1 MKKRWKHAIV
11 VGASQGIGEAL
22 VMELARQ
29 GVSVALVSRNED
41 AMKRVAAAA
50 SVIATQ
56 GGAAARFHTY
66 AHDVT
71 NFAEVP
77 ELFQRITKDLG
88 GLDLIVYGAGM
99 MPYVAMDEYTFET
112 DKAIVDVNLL
122 GAMAWL
128 NEAAKRFHSLEEGC
142 IVGISSI
149 AGERGRVGSPAYNVS
164 KAALSTYL
172 ESLRNRL
179 SRRGVSVTTIKPG
192 VVDTAMSKNSPTK
205 LWLTTADEV
214 ARQTLKA
221 ARRGVVVKYIPS
233 RWRLISFI
241 LHSLPSFIF
250 RRLTF

>member
-11 VGASQGIGEAL
+11 VGASQGIGESL
-22 VMELARQ
+22 VLELARQ
-29 GVSVALVSRNED
+29 GVSVALVSRNE
-41 AMKRVAAAA
+41 ASMKRVASAA
-50 SVIATQ
+50 SEIAKLA
-56 GGAAARFHTY
+56 GATASYPTF

-71 NFAEVP
+71 NYSEVP
-77 ELFQRITKDLG
+77 ELFQRITQYLG
-88 GLDLIVYGAGM
+88 GLDLIIYCAGM
-99 MPYVAMDEYTFET
+99 MPFVAMDEYTFAT
-112 DKAIVDVNLL
+112 DKAIIDVNLL

-128 NEAAKRFHSLEEGC
+128 DEAAKRFHSLEEGC

-205 LWLTTADEV
+205 MWLTTADEV

-233 RWRLISFI
+233 RWRLISLI